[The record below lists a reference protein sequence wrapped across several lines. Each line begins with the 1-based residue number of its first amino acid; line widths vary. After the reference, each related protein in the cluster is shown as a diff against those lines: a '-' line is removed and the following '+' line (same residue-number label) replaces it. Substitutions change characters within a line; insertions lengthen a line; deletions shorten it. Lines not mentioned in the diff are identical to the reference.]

1 MPTRFLALAATAG
14 LLFIATPAI
23 AADVTTNTNVRH
35 DVVET
40 FVDVIP
46 SCEGGGPRFN
56 ITTTANIVTHRT
68 RFADQLR
75 FHITTTGTF
84 VATPKNDPS
93 LPSYTGKFVQR
104 GGYNVDNGD
113 ATGTFMFKVSGTG
126 SDGSSFTTQVVE
138 HFNERPNGTAQEFF
152 HCH

>member
-1 MPTRFLALAATAG
+1 M
-14 LLFIATPAI
+14 
-23 AADVTTNTNVRH
+23 
-35 DVVET
+35 
-40 FVDVIP
+40 
-46 SCEGGGPRFN
+46 
-56 ITTTANIVTHRT
+56 THRT

-75 FHITTTGTF
+75 FHSTTTGTF

-93 LPSYTGKFVQR
+93 LPSYTGKFVQL

-126 SDGSSFTTQVVE
+126 SDGSSFTNQAVE